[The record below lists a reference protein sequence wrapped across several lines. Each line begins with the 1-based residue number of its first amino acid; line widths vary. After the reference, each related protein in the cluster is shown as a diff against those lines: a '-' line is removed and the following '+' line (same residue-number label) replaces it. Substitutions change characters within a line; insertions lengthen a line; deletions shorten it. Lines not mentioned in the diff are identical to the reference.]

1 MTKRKIRLA
10 LLYGGRSAEHQVSVV
25 SARSV
30 IEALDP
36 ERFEVVPIGITRD
49 GSWVLPDVPPA
60 ELVAPDGGLPEVDT
74 AGTALALRPEQRSA
88 AFTAAGPAS
97 VRPASGGSGGLK
109 ERSGSP
115 PVNRRSGG
123 ALSAPLVDSPAI
135 DVVFP
140 ILHGPYG
147 EDGTVQG
154 LFELADLPYVGAGVL
169 ASALAMDKAMAK
181 VVFAQAGLPQVPF
194 LLVRERH
201 WRADPDRVA
210 AEIAER
216 FTFPVFVKPSRLG
229 SSIGITKVKIP
240 ADLPAAL
247 EAAYAHDAK
256 ALIEQGVAAR
266 ELECGV
272 LGNDRPETSLV
283 GEVVPGNEFYDF
295 EAKYLD
301 ESLQLLIPAPV
312 PDRVAAR
319 VRELAVSAFTALD
332 CEGFARVDFFY
343 QEASG
348 EVLLNEVNT
357 IPGFTPMSMFP
368 LLWSASGLPYP
379 DLVARLVELAVERHA
394 AKKG

>member
-49 GSWVLPDVPPA
+49 GSWMLPDTPPA
-60 ELVAPDGGLPEVDT
+60 ELVAPDGGLPEVDA
-74 AGTALALRPEQRSA
+74 AGTALALRPDQRSA
-88 AFTAAGPAS
+88 TFAAAS
-97 VRPASGGSGGLK
+97 PASGGSGG
-109 ERSGSP
+109 
-115 PVNRRSGG
+115 
-123 ALSAPLVDSPAI
+123 ALSTPTANSPAI

-154 LFELADLPYVGAGVL
+154 LFELADVPYVGVGVL

-194 LLVRERH
+194 LLVREAE
-201 WRADPDRVA
+201 WRADPDRVT
-210 AEIAER
+210 AEIGER

-256 ALIEQGVAAR
+256 ALVEQGVAAR

-272 LGNDRPETSLV
+272 LGNEHPETSLV

-312 PDRVAAR
+312 PDQVAAR
-319 VRELAVSAFTALD
+319 VRELAVSAFKALD

-343 QEASG
+343 LEASG

-357 IPGFTPMSMFP
+357 IPGFTPKSMFP
-368 LLWSASGLPYP
+368 LLWSASGLAYP
-379 DLVARLVELAVERHA
+379 ELVARLVELAVERHA

>member
-1 MTKRKIRLA
+1 MSKRRIRLA
-10 LLYGGRSAEHQVSVV
+10 LLYGGRSAEHAVSVV

-36 ERFEVVPIGITRD
+36 ERFEVVPIGITRG
-49 GSWVLPDVPPA
+49 GSWVLPDTPPG
-60 ELVAPDGGLPEVDT
+60 ELVAPEGGLPEVDA
-74 AGTALALRPEQRSA
+74 AGTAIALRPEQRSA
-88 AFTAAGPAS
+88 ALTELTVPTAGTS
-97 VRPASGGSGGLK
+97 VGQ
-109 ERSGSP
+109 
-115 PVNRRSGG
+115 V
-123 ALSAPLVDSPAI
+123 

-181 VVFAQAGLPQVPF
+181 VVFAERGLPQVPF
-194 LLVRERH
+194 LVVRERD
-201 WRADPDRVA
+201 WRADPARVA
-210 AEIAER
+210 AEVAER

-229 SSIGITKVKIP
+229 SSIGINKVKI
-240 ADLPAAL
+240 ADDLGMGL
-247 EAAYAHDAK
+247 DEAFAHDAK
-256 ALIEQGVAAR
+256 ALVEQGVAAR
-266 ELECGV
+266 ELEVGV
-272 LGNDRPETSLV
+272 VGNDRPETSLV

-312 PDRVAAR
+312 GDEVTAR
-319 VRELAVSAFTALD
+319 VRELAVRAFQALD

-343 QEASG
+343 LEATG

-357 IPGFTPMSMFP
+357 IPGFTPKSMFP
-368 LLWSASGLPYP
+368 LLWSASGLAYP
-379 DLVARLVELAVERHA
+379 ELIARLVELAIERHE